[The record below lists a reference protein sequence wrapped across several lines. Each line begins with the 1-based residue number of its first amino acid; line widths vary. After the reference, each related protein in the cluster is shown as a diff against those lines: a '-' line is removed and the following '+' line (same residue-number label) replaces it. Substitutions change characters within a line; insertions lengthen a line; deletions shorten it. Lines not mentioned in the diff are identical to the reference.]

1 MVDKTLP
8 KMRRE
13 SIYGLLLLLVRYM
26 IDNPR
31 LRFVRWTT
39 SAFETTQLIGN
50 PWSKTLLSCFVGIG
64 SIQTRWKGIHLKNII
79 QRITK
84 GILGTK
90 VLSTYIEVYIIYKVF
105 YMDKVFISKKE
116 FMMMHC
122 FWCARHNFP
131 LNTYKR
137 YGGKMYPNPSW
148 KPCTMYFS
156 TWKKKNR
163 IIVDTRFHSK
173 VISSIL

>member
-1 MVDKTLP
+1 
-8 KMRRE
+8 
-13 SIYGLLLLLVRYM
+13 M

-64 SIQTRWKGIHLKNII
+64 SIQTRWKGIHLKHII

-90 VLSTYIEVYIIYKVF
+90 VLHTYIEVYIIYKVF
-105 YMDKVFISKKE
+105 NMDKVFISKKE
-116 FMMMHC
+116 FLMC
-122 FWCARHNFP
+122 QTQFSFK
-131 LNTYKR
+131 YKR
-137 YGGKMYPNPSW
+137 YGWKMYPNPSW

-173 VISSIL
+173 VISSISKSDSYIVLNF

>member
-1 MVDKTLP
+1 MW
-8 KMRRE
+8 RE
-13 SIYGLLLLLVRYM
+13 SIYRLLLLLLLLLGVRYM

-131 LNTYKR
+131 LNTKDM
-137 YGGKMYPNPSW
+137 GGKCIQIHLENPVL
-148 KPCTMYFS
+148 CTLVRGRRKIES
-156 TWKKKNR
+156 
-163 IIVDTRFHSK
+163 
-173 VISSIL
+173 